1 MSKVIQRGIS
11 MENKLQFSEI
21 LRTLRKV
28 SDFST
33 LEKLAEEVNVTRQTL
48 GYYEKGERI
57 PDIDTLEKLADV
69 FGVSCDYLLGRT
81 VISQRIGLSRGAIR
95 KLETDCLL
103 DEPDYTK
110 ILSKLI
116 EHENLA
122 IFCKVIDNYIVEDEF
137 KDDVAESFIAEAS
150 DNYSYSFATRDFLVS
165 SLYKNLANE
174 YLWEMVN
181 DMKTEKKVKSKK
193 KEDTSNGK

>member
-1 MSKVIQRGIS
+1 